1 MRSLL
6 LLFFSKEF
14 SKNKSP
20 GVSGACW
27 YCVSICRGKA
37 PVEGGGL
44 PRWRSEVDRIAPG
57 SAALG
62 VGDAPAGVASG
73 GEVGG
78 QVVFG

>member
-1 MRSLL
+1 M
-6 LLFFSKEF
+6 LFLIRGINMLKGKIFSFK
-14 SKNKSP
+14 KSFP
-20 GVSGACW
+20 FQKFQIRLTV
-27 YCVSICRGKA
+27 
-37 PVEGGGL
+37 
-44 PRWRSEVDRIAPG
+44 SEVDRIAPG

>member
-1 MRSLL
+1 MEWRQL
-6 LLFFSKEF
+6 SK
-14 SKNKSP
+14 P
-20 GVSGACW
+20 GGSGACW

-44 PRWRSEVDRIAPG
+44 PRGRSEVDRIAPG
-57 SAALG
+57 TAALG